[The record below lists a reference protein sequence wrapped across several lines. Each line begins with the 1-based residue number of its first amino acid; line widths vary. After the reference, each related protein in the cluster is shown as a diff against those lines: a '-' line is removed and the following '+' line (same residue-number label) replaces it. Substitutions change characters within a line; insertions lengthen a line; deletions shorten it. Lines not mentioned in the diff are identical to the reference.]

1 MKNQVTTLLNK
12 EAALEAQ
19 LKQVAVEKE
28 QLAINVLADADVL
41 VKELGCAHLL
51 NTSTESI
58 VNIAINKGKVVKVVK
73 EVEVKVEDTTRINK
87 LTAEIE
93 EYKKAIKDYEFEKEM
108 TEAQTNSIINRFVD
122 EAVKAAKEENAAL
135 KKKVKALETIV
146 NTPDIDEAN
155 DKDILVQAI
164 KSKDA
169 YIVELETKLQD
180 KAYNAAED
188 GYIVD
193 GVEVSLEVVKS
204 LQEEIAKSQ
213 EINAELAE
221 QVARFKKS
229 SSSFQSRATKAENE
243 VAKLN
248 TVIAEL
254 QAQLAEATKPMT
266 TTNEVVE
273 ETGLNDD
280 YLLYLA
286 TQEESIMAQFNE
298 EQEEVVENTIETKK
312 EVKEEIKKKETNKA
326 NGPEYVKLVSAKLG
340 KSEHVKLF
348 LTESCYLIA
357 SPFAQEMTWITNG
370 PISDEYKMQVE
381 EILVKDYKFNKSR
394 VEVSPIVVSDSVGYM
409 ARVKGAEGTNV
420 YSNDDVYS
428 GYVKYKGDF
437 ILYTY
442 FPNTNTAIIES
453 LDKKILES
461 QGKLSGSTMPK
472 DKKALQFV
480 NGKIRNMFKKYEA
493 LTADI
498 RKEHAESVKK
508 ANDNFNAK
516 AEEANRILEARR
528 AKILAAAANDPTIAA
543 ELNRMEGGTNRE
555 EVTTVVDDNEP
566 LLDSSIDTN
575 EFDSVLNEFGGF

>member
-41 VKELGCAHLL
+41 VRELGCEHLL
-51 NTSTESI
+51 NTNTESTTVVENI
-58 VNIAINKGKVVKVVK
+58 VNVSINKG
-73 EVEVKVEDTTRINK
+73 RI
-87 LTAEIE
+87 
-93 EYKKAIKDYEFEKEM
+93 
-108 TEAQTNSIINRFVD
+108 V
-122 EAVKAAKEENAAL
+122 
-135 KKKVKALETIV
+135 
-146 NTPDIDEAN
+146 
-155 DKDILVQAI
+155 
-164 KSKDA
+164 
-169 YIVELETKLQD
+169 
-180 KAYNAAED
+180 
-188 GYIVD
+188 
-193 GVEVSLEVVKS
+193 EVVKDRI
-204 LQEEIAKSQ
+204 QVIEDNTKIEELVFANKDLTDELAKKEAMIQ
-213 EINAELAE
+213 DLAE

-298 EQEEVVENTIETKK
+298 EQEEVVENTIETKE
-312 EVKEEIKKKETNKA
+312 EVKEEIKKEET

-357 SPFAQEMTWITNG
+357 SPFAQEMTWITNS

-528 AKILAAAANDPTIAA
+528 AKIMAAAANDPTIAA

-566 LLDSSIDTN
+566 LLDYSIDTN

>member
-41 VKELGCAHLL
+41 VRELGCEHLL
-51 NTSTESI
+51 NTNTESTTVVENI
-58 VNIAINKGKVVKVVK
+58 VNVSINKGRIVEVVK
-73 EVEVKVEDTTRINK
+73 EVEAKATANITINK
-87 LTAEIE
+87 GKIVKIVKDRVQVIEDNTKIE
-93 EYKKAIKDYEFEKEM
+93 ELVFANKDLTDELAKK
-108 TEAQTNSIINRFVD
+108 EAMI
-122 EAVKAAKEENAAL
+122 
-135 KKKVKALETIV
+135 
-146 NTPDIDEAN
+146 
-155 DKDILVQAI
+155 
-164 KSKDA
+164 
-169 YIVELETKLQD
+169 QD
-180 KAYNAAED
+180 
-188 GYIVD
+188 
-193 GVEVSLEVVKS
+193 
-204 LQEEIAKSQ
+204 
-213 EINAELAE
+213 LAE

-254 QAQLAEATKPMT
+254 QAQLAETTKPMT

-273 ETGLNDD
+273 ETGFNDD

-312 EVKEEIKKKETNKA
+312 EVKEEIKKEVTNKA

-428 GYVKYKGDF
+428 GYVKYKGEF

-528 AKILAAAANDPTIAA
+528 AKIMAAAANDPTIAA

>member
-41 VKELGCAHLL
+41 VRELGCEHLL
-51 NTSTESI
+51 NTNTESTTVVENI
-58 VNIAINKGKVVKVVK
+58 VNVSINKG
-73 EVEVKVEDTTRINK
+73 RI
-87 LTAEIE
+87 
-93 EYKKAIKDYEFEKEM
+93 
-108 TEAQTNSIINRFVD
+108 V
-122 EAVKAAKEENAAL
+122 
-135 KKKVKALETIV
+135 
-146 NTPDIDEAN
+146 
-155 DKDILVQAI
+155 
-164 KSKDA
+164 
-169 YIVELETKLQD
+169 
-180 KAYNAAED
+180 
-188 GYIVD
+188 
-193 GVEVSLEVVKS
+193 EVVKDRI
-204 LQEEIAKSQ
+204 QVIEDNTKIEELVFANKDLTDELAKKEAMIQ
-213 EINAELAE
+213 DLAE

-273 ETGLNDD
+273 ETGFNDD

-298 EQEEVVENTIETKK
+298 EQEVVENTIETKK
-312 EVKEEIKKKETNKA
+312 EVKEEIKKEVTNKA

-428 GYVKYKGDF
+428 GYVKYKGEF

-528 AKILAAAANDPTIAA
+528 AKIMAAAANDPTIAA

-555 EVTTVVDDNEP
+555 EVTTVVDDNES

>member
-41 VKELGCAHLL
+41 VRELGCEHLL
-51 NTSTESI
+51 NTNTESTTVVENI
-58 VNIAINKGKVVKVVK
+58 VNVSINKGKIVKIVK
-73 EVEVKVEDTTRINK
+73 DRIQVIEDNTK
-87 LTAEIE
+87 IE
-93 EYKKAIKDYEFEKEM
+93 ELVFANKDLTDELAKK
-108 TEAQTNSIINRFVD
+108 EAMI
-122 EAVKAAKEENAAL
+122 
-135 KKKVKALETIV
+135 
-146 NTPDIDEAN
+146 
-155 DKDILVQAI
+155 
-164 KSKDA
+164 
-169 YIVELETKLQD
+169 QD
-180 KAYNAAED
+180 
-188 GYIVD
+188 
-193 GVEVSLEVVKS
+193 
-204 LQEEIAKSQ
+204 
-213 EINAELAE
+213 LAE

-243 VAKLN
+243 VTKLN

-298 EQEEVVENTIETKK
+298 EQEEVVENTIETKE
-312 EVKEEIKKKETNKA
+312 EVKEEIKKEET

-357 SPFAQEMTWITNG
+357 SPFAQEMTWITNS

-461 QGKLSGSTMPK
+461 QGKLNGSTMPK

-528 AKILAAAANDPTIAA
+528 AKIMAAAANDPTIAA
-543 ELNRMEGGTNRE
+543 ELKRMEGGTNRE